1 MENSLELKTINELSE
16 YKFMIPAYQ
25 RGYRWTTQEVTDLLN
40 DVHEFIPKQIDDSSE
55 KTWYCLQPIV
65 LKLIDNENYEVIDG
79 QQRLTTIFLILHYLN
94 QDFIEKRREKLFEL
108 DYETRSDLKE
118 FLLLLDSDTNMNENL
133 NIDYYHIVK
142 AYLTIEE
149 WFQNRGSKFNKD
161 DFRSKFRFNTK
172 IIWYECFE
180 EDTISVFT
188 RLNIGKISLSNAE
201 LIKALFLNSSNFEK
215 NEIKIKHKQIEIA
228 SEWDRIESDFQD
240 DRFWYFITGD
250 KKTNNRI
257 EFIFDIMNTEY
268 TEEDLYSTFRYF
280 STLVSSTSKDNIE
293 KNWKSVKDYYM
304 RFSEW
309 YRDRELY
316 HKIGYLI
323 SINLVDINTL
333 YKESAS
339 KTKIEFKKYLDELII
354 ESMNNIDFFSLSYGD
369 TRENLKIKKVLLLYN
384 ILTMLRSEKDN
395 SFFPFNLYKN
405 EKWDIEHITSVKESM
420 PSSTEQKRSW
430 LDDVNVYID
439 ITIPDSGKLK
449 QRIKT
454 CDVSKDADFNELFE
468 DIISHF
474 NYYIKSDDEIN
485 GLSNLTLLDSE
496 TNRGYKNAIFPI
508 KRKTIIDRDKKGAF
522 IPICTKNVFLKYF
535 SEYPPKI
542 SFWTQEDRENYEL
555 DLRDVLSG
563 FVEGL

>member
-1 MENSLELKTINELSE
+1 
-16 YKFMIPAYQ
+16 MIPAYQ

-118 FLLLLDSDTNMNENL
+118 FLISLDSDFNMNESL

-180 EDTISVFT
+180 DDTISVFT

-280 STLVSSTSKDNIE
+280 SILVSSTSKDNIE

-323 SINLVDINTL
+323 SINLVNINTL
-333 YKESAS
+333 YKESSS
-339 KTKIEFKKYLDELII
+339 KTKKEFKKYLDELII

-369 TRENLKIKKVLLLYN
+369 TRENLKIKNVLLLYN

-439 ITIPDSGKLK
+439 IHIPDSGKLK
-449 QRIKT
+449 QRIKK
-454 CDVSKDADFNELFE
+454 CDVSNDADFNELFE

-474 NYYIKSDDEIN
+474 NHYVKSDDEIN

>member
-1 MENSLELKTINELSE
+1 M
-16 YKFMIPAYQ
+16 
-25 RGYRWTTQEVTDLLN
+25 
-40 DVHEFIPKQIDDSSE
+40 
-55 KTWYCLQPIV
+55 
-65 LKLIDNENYEVIDG
+65 
-79 QQRLTTIFLILHYLN
+79 
-94 QDFIEKRREKLFEL
+94 
-108 DYETRSDLKE
+108 KE